1 MKKKTGSL
9 LKTTIAVLL
18 ICAIA
23 GVALSAVLFLK
34 VDPDRSYASATLQFT
49 FDGAAEGKAPNGY
62 HFDIRDITSDEVLS
76 AALTAVSMDSRYT
89 PEQIRPQLVAKGVYP
104 ENIVEQIMNY
114 ESLMNFDASRTLTIT
129 EYHPTL
135 FNITLYKDFDASIS
149 NADLSKLLTAI
160 LNEYRTY
167 FAKKH
172 AVTVDPTTYMEI
184 FELSQYDYPQQLNVV
199 SQSMRSIAR
208 YAEDPYF
215 KVNGV
220 GFNDYYIR
228 MNKLLDNDVARLEAD
243 LTIHALTKNTERLL
257 TQYQFEI
264 QELNNELTMQEK
276 VLQQMDAL
284 IASYEKNEIIY
295 LSTTDSL
302 TKIDGNSSETYDYL
316 VEQRKKVSD
325 EITDI
330 KSELNTYRTKLEDL
344 SGEQEDS
351 TGSAA
356 TGESTEGIEGTESA
370 ETRTDSVE
378 TVTLS
383 NEELKALAAEAEA
396 ANQAKVADLEANIA
410 SLTETAKSITNEFRV
425 LLDEYNKEKV
435 NELTIVTGRVL
446 SRYPKLVSGAFI
458 KRVIKT
464 AGPIFCAA
472 LMICLCFVIASQRKK
487 MRLEKAA

>member
-34 VDPDRSYASATLQFT
+34 VDPDRSFASATLQFT

-104 ENIVEQIMNY
+104 DNIVEQIMNY

-208 YAEDPYF
+208 YAEELYTVDPYF

-284 IASYEKNEIIY
+284 IAGYEKNEIIY

-330 KSELNTYRTKLEDL
+330 KSELNTYRTKLQDL
-344 SGEQEDS
+344 SGEQADS
-351 TGSAA
+351 TTA
-356 TGESTEGIEGTESA
+356 TATVESTEGSE
-370 ETRTDSVE
+370 DSENTE

-410 SLTETAKSITNEFRV
+410 SLTETAKSITSDFRA

-446 SRYPKLVSGAFI
+446 SRYPKLASGAFI

-464 AGPIFCAA
+464 AGPICCVA

-487 MRLEKAA
+487 MRLEKTA

>member
-34 VDPDRSYASATLQFT
+34 VDPDRSFASATLQFT

-76 AALTAVSMDSRYT
+76 AALAAVSMDSRYT

-208 YAEDPYF
+208 YAEELYTVDPYF

-284 IASYEKNEIIY
+284 IAGYEKNEIIY

-330 KSELNTYRTKLEDL
+330 KSELNTYRTKLQDL
-344 SGEQEDS
+344 SGEQADS
-351 TGSAA
+351 TTA
-356 TGESTEGIEGTESA
+356 TATVESTEGSEGSE
-370 ETRTDSVE
+370 ETE

-410 SLTETAKSITNEFRV
+410 SLTETAKSITNDFRA
-425 LLDEYNKEKV
+425 LLDEYNKEKI